1 MPKITE
7 KKVWAVLAKVL
18 DPELN
23 IPITEMGLIY
33 KIGLKNNG
41 VKITMTLTTPGCP
54 LFDLIEAEIK
64 GRLKKLGFKEKDIA
78 LKLTFDPPWDMN
90 KMSKRGKAM
99 LGI

>member
-1 MPKITE
+1 MSKITE
-7 KKVWAVLAKVL
+7 KKVWPVLSKVL

-33 KIGLKNNG
+33 KIDLKNKG

-54 LFDLIEAEIK
+54 LFGLIETEIK
-64 GRLKKLGFKEKDIA
+64 GRLKKLGFKEKDIT

-90 KMSKRGKAM
+90 KMSKRAKAM

>member
-1 MPKITE
+1 MSKITE
-7 KKVWAVLAKVL
+7 KKVWSVLAKVS

-33 KIGLKNNG
+33 KIDLKNNR
-41 VKITMTLTTPGCP
+41 VEITMTLTTPGCP
-54 LFDLIEAEIK
+54 LFGLIEAEIR
-64 GRLKKLGFKEKDIA
+64 GRLKELGFEEKNID

-99 LGI
+99 LGL